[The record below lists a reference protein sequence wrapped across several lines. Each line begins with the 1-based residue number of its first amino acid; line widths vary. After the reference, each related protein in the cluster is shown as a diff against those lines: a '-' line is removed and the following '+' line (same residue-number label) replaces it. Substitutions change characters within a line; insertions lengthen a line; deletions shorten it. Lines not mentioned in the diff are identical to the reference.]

1 MATVARAYR
10 RPMVTAMAMPTAMI
24 STTTHTAAGVS
35 AKTLTAAVA
44 VRFAATATTA
54 TTVRTFRPRLIPA
67 TTTKGG

>member
-10 RPMVTAMAMPTAMI
+10 RPMVTAMDMDMPTARI

-44 VRFAATATTA
+44 VRFAATATT
-54 TTVRTFRPRLIPA
+54 VRTFRPRLIPA